1 MPSDSATTRQQL
13 ARVRAARQKLEWL
26 AKERMEQAAC
36 GKDTPSRRF
45 KHEALKKRWPRAKLA
60 PDAGATGNLTDSAS
74 RLK

>member
-1 MPSDSATTRQQL
+1 MPPDSATTRQRL

-26 AKERMEQAAC
+26 AKERVQVATRE
-36 GKDTPSRRF
+36 KDTQNG
-45 KHEALKKRWPRAKLA
+45 KYQQEAQKQRWPRAKLA